1 MEMIMKPFALA
12 KSVAALLACG
22 IAASPA
28 MAEDDLDTGIDK
40 TKGGGFVGLGVAYKP
55 DYEGGDDYEAIIA
68 PFGAYVW
75 GSGRSIKLGGTSGS
89 ERAGRVTFDA
99 LTRDTAWQFGPVL
112 QYRMER
118 DDVDNSKVDRM
129 RDIDAATELGAFLG
143 WQGGRLNLSTTFAS
157 DVSDE
162 HDGYLWYFDGK
173 YKIPMNDS
181 LTLSVGAHLTWASED
196 YMDIYFGVKS
206 SDAVRSGLSKYSA
219 DEGFKDTGL
228 SLTAHYKFNDAWG
241 IGGLVKYTR
250 MLNDAEDSPLV
261 DDVGDKNQLGA
272 VVAMTYSF

>member
-1 MEMIMKPFALA
+1 MKLFKIA
-12 KSVAALLACG
+12 KSGAALLVCS
-22 IAASPA
+22 IAATPA
-28 MAEDDLDTGIDK
+28 MSDEQLDTGIDK

-55 DYEGGDDYEAIIA
+55 DYEGGDDYEASIA
-68 PFGAYVW
+68 PFGAYIW

-89 ERAGRVTFDA
+89 ERAARITFDA

-112 QYRMER
+112 QYRLER
-118 DDVDNSKVDRM
+118 DDVDNSRVDRM

-143 WQGGRLNLSTTFAS
+143 WQGGRLNLSTTLAS

-162 HDGYLWYFDGK
+162 HDGYLWYLDGK

-181 LTLSVGAHLTWASED
+181 FTLSVGAHLTWASDD
-196 YMDIYFGVKS
+196 YMETYFGVKG
-206 SDAVRSGLSKYSA
+206 SDSARSGLSKYSA
-219 DEGFKDTGL
+219 DEGFKDAGL
-228 SLTAHYKFNDAWG
+228 SMTGHYKFNDAWG

-261 DDVGDKNQLGA
+261 EDAGDKNQFTT
-272 VVAMTYSF
+272 VVAVTYSF